1 MNMTKNGKRGYII
14 LAVVFVVWSVI
25 AFAPPF
31 SKTAVFW
38 MAYLFGVVSIAF
50 QIYVFKI
57 AFDKGED
64 AKSRFYGF
72 PIAKIGIAYLGVQ
85 LLISLIEIIVAAFL
99 LTWVALLINV
109 IILALAFVGCIA
121 AETMRDEIEK
131 QDVSLK
137 KDVANMRGLQ
147 SLSASIASQCTIDE
161 LKGDISKVAEEFKY
175 SDPVTSEQTKELE
188 EELKKQMNEI
198 QNAILESDVDGTK
211 MLCAKVLAEL
221 AERNRICALNK

>member
-1 MNMTKNGKRGYII
+1 MTKNGKRGYII
-14 LAVVFVVWSVI
+14 LAVVFIVWSLV

-38 MAYLFGVVSIAF
+38 FAYLFGVVSIAF

-57 AFDKGED
+57 AFDKGDD

-85 LLISLIEIIVAAFL
+85 LLISLIELIVAAFL
-99 LTWVALLINV
+99 LTWVALLINAIV
-109 IILALAFVGCIA
+109 LALAFVGCIA

-131 QDVSLK
+131 QDTGLK
-137 KDVANMRGLQ
+137 KDVANMRALQ

-161 LKGDISKVAEEFKY
+161 LKKDLNKVAEEFKY
-175 SDPVTSEQTKELE
+175 SDPVTSDQTKEIE
-188 EELKKQMNEI
+188 EDLKQQMNEI
-198 QNAILESDVDGTK
+198 QSAVLEGDAEGAKT
-211 MLCAKVLAEL
+211 LCAKILAGL
-221 AERNRICALNK
+221 AERNSVCALNK

>member
-1 MNMTKNGKRGYII
+1 M
-14 LAVVFVVWSVI
+14 AVVFVVWSVI

-31 SKTAVFW
+31 SKTPVFW

-57 AFDKGED
+57 AFDKGDD

-72 PIAKIGIAYLGVQ
+72 PIAKIGTAYLSVQ
-85 LLISLIEIIVAAFL
+85 LLISLIEIIVSALL

-109 IILALAFVGCIA
+109 IILALALVGCIA

-137 KDVANMRGLQ
+137 KDVTNMRGLQ
-147 SLSASIASQCTIDE
+147 SLSASIASQCTNDE
-161 LKGDISKVAEEFKY
+161 LKSDIKKVAEEFKY
-175 SDPVTSEQTKELE
+175 SDPVTSAQTKELE
-188 EELKKQMNEI
+188 EELKNQMNEI
-198 QNAILESDVDGTK
+198 QNAILEGDVEGAKT
-211 MLCAKVLAEL
+211 LCAKILAGL
-221 AERNRICALNK
+221 AERNRVSKLSKN

>member
-14 LAVVFVVWSVI
+14 LAVVFVVWCVI

-38 MAYLFGVVSIAF
+38 IAYLFGAISIAF

-57 AFDKGED
+57 SFEKGED

-72 PIAKIGIAYLGVQ
+72 PIAKIGIVYLGLQ
-85 LLISLIEIIVAAFL
+85 LVLGLIELICSAFL
-99 LTWVALLINV
+99 PGWIAFLIN
-109 IILALAFVGCIA
+109 IILLAAAFVGCIA

-137 KDVANMRGLQ
+137 KDVSNMRNLQ
-147 SLSASIASQCTIDE
+147 SLSASIASQCSNDE
-161 LKGDISKVAEEFKY
+161 LKSVANKIADEFKF
-175 SDPVTSEQTKELE
+175 SDPVSSEQTKEME
-188 EELKKQMNEI
+188 EDLKQMMSEI
-198 QNAILESDVDGTK
+198 QKAVLEGDIEG
-211 MLCAKVLAEL
+211 AKALFSKVAPVLS
-221 AERNRICALNK
+221 ERNRVCTLNK